1 LLDARYAVLGTL
13 AVNRTTRYGQ
23 PRRGRAACHG
33 RAKQQRAAPGREPR
47 RTGPPRAAAQAC
59 CEQAVQSR
67 REQPCCALR
76 AAPGEPRQGRAPR
89 RGRHGRAPSGD
100 GMGRCAGRREGRPCR
115 GLGHAVRGCHGHA
128 SRALAAHRRHACRAP
143 GRGPRGRD
151 GRERASRGG
160 AARRAP
166 APGPTAS
173 GGGGGGRPP
182 RRGTPGSRRTPW
194 PSFGRAEPR
203 HPAAREGGREGRDEG
218 GEGGEAYHETGVE
231 RTDAAATVLGD
242 ESDGERRKKRHG
254 EEDEQGAIPRL
265 TGGPH
270 MQRRRLPSRLPHRPG
285 ERTAPTRWRLGR
297 AELGHRGSGLRREG
311 ERGEKQA
318 AGRETVA
325 GPQTPGRPTTRK
337 GGGGKGRPR
346 LGCARE
352 AGPRERGGG
361 FGVFLI
367 YFPVLALIHH

>member
-1 LLDARYAVLGTL
+1 MDRWL
-13 AVNRTTRYGQ
+13 AVVPQRQGKLLSTSTGCAGEVEGSSPGAECPDDLGGDDPTGDGGPGSRG
-23 PRRGRAACHG
+23 PGTRRGVGQEC
-33 RAKQQRAAPGREPR
+33 
-47 RTGPPRAAAQAC
+47 
-59 CEQAVQSR
+59 
-67 REQPCCALR
+67 
-76 AAPGEPRQGRAPR
+76 
-89 RGRHGRAPSGD
+89 
-100 GMGRCAGRREGRPCR
+100 
-115 GLGHAVRGCHGHA
+115 
-128 SRALAAHRRHACRAP
+128 
-143 GRGPRGRD
+143 
-151 GRERASRGG
+151 SRGG
-160 AARRAP
+160 GGP
-166 APGPTAS
+166 AVDGDPGAWA
-173 GGGGGGRPP
+173 GGGGGAR

-361 FGVFLI
+361 VWGFSYLFSCFSSNSSLECMTHK
-367 YFPVLALIHH
+367 PSQSNNKMHDPA

>member
-1 LLDARYAVLGTL
+1 MPCGVATATL
-13 AVNRTTRYGQ
+13 AELWPRTEGMPAELQAAGRGDGTGGNGRAGAGPREGR
-23 PRRGRAACHG
+23 PRRGR
-33 RAKQQRAAPGREPR
+33 
-47 RTGPPRAAAQAC
+47 PRA
-59 CEQAVQSR
+59 
-67 REQPCCALR
+67 
-76 AAPGEPRQGRAPR
+76 
-89 RGRHGRAPSGD
+89 
-100 GMGRCAGRREGRPCR
+100 
-115 GLGHAVRGCHGHA
+115 
-128 SRALAAHRRHACRAP
+128 
-143 GRGPRGRD
+143 
-151 GRERASRGG
+151 
-160 AARRAP
+160 
-166 APGPTAS
+166 
-173 GGGGGGRPP
+173 GGGGGL
-182 RRGTPGSRRTPW
+182 RGTPGSRRTPW

-265 TGGPH
+265 TDGPH